1 MARTLSITR
10 GRRGHTTTAAA
21 AVALALALAAC
32 GGSSSGGSGASNKTS
47 GVTITVALAAPALP
61 NSALSAFTKQT
72 GIKVKWVDIDW
83 DSLQTKISAAAAA
96 NTYFADA
103 TDVDWSRVGQLGKL
117 GWFYPMEQ
125 FIDTKTMAADMPQI
139 KSFTVGGHVIGIPY
153 DASFMVTT
161 VNKHLFGK
169 AGITTMPTTLNAY
182 TSDLKK
188 LQSSGVS
195 AHPLDIPFSAAEGLS
210 TYWYETTGAL
220 GGSVLNQQYKPQFT
234 SPGSA
239 GYKAAE
245 WMINAIK
252 TGLVPKSNINVTDS
266 QGMQTLMAKGQVA
279 SVYSDYSGNLGSLY
293 NLPSSSSVVNQVEYI
308 PTPGATGTAANW
320 SNPDG
325 IGIPKEAKYPK
336 AAAKFIQWFTS
347 EQQQVNFAGVN
358 GSAKAWATYALPS
371 HLSAVKTMASKGN
384 LVGGDALSAM
394 LATSKPVFPGGAPP
408 WYPQFSNSVY
418 TNLHSAAAGSE
429 TVAAAIKAIANTANG
444 LASQSG

>member
-1 MARTLSITR
+1 LARTLSSTR
-10 GRRGHTTTAAA
+10 GRLGRTTTVAAA
-21 AVALALALAAC
+21 AGLAFALAAC
-32 GGSSSGGSGASNKTS
+32 GGGSGAGNSAASGKTS
-47 GVTITVALAAPALP
+47 GVTITVALAAGSLPKAAL
-61 NSALSAFTKQT
+61 AAFTKQT
-72 GIKVKWVDIDW
+72 GIKVKWVNIDW
-83 DSLQTKISAAAAA
+83 DSLQTKISAAATAK
-96 NTYFADA
+96 TYFADA

-125 FIDTKTMAADMPQI
+125 FLNTKSMAPDMPQI
-139 KSFTVGGHVIGIPY
+139 ASFTVGGHVIGIPY

-161 VNKHLFGK
+161 VNKHLFTK
-169 AGITTMPTTLNAY
+169 AHITTMPTTLDQY

-188 LQSSGVS
+188 LQTSGVS
-195 AHPLDIPFSAAEGLS
+195 AHPLDIPFAAAEGLS

-220 GGSVLNQQYKPQFT
+220 GGTILDQSGKPQFT
-234 SPGSA
+234 SPASP

-245 WMINAIK
+245 WMISAIK

-279 SVYSDYSGNLGSLY
+279 SIFSDYSGNVGTLY
-293 NLPSSSSVVNQVEYI
+293 NVPSSSSVADQVEYI

-347 EQQQVNFAGVN
+347 KEQQVNFAGVN
-358 GSAKAWATYALPS
+358 GPSKAWATYPLPS
-371 HLSAVKTMASKGN
+371 HLSAVKVMAAKGN

-394 LATSKPVFPGGAPP
+394 LATSKPVFEGGAPP

-418 TNLHSAAAGSE
+418 TNLHAAAAGSE
-429 TVAAAIKAIANTANG
+429 TVAAAIKAIAATANG
-444 LASQSG
+444 LAS

>member
-1 MARTLSITR
+1 MARTLSSTR
-10 GRRGHTTTAAA
+10 GRLGRTTTVPAAA
-21 AVALALALAAC
+21 ALALALAAC
-32 GGSSSGGSGASNKTS
+32 GGSSSSGSSTASGKTS
-47 GVTITVALAAPALP
+47 GATITVALAAPSLP
-61 NSALSAFTKQT
+61 NSALAAFTKQT

-83 DSLQTKISAAAAA
+83 DSLQTKISAAATA

-103 TDVDWSRVGQLGKL
+103 TDVDWSRVGQLSKL

-125 FIDTKTMAADMPQI
+125 FLNTKAMAPDMPQI

-161 VNKHLFGK
+161 VNKHMFAK
-169 AGITTMPTTLNAY
+169 AGINTMPTTLNEY

-188 LQSSGVS
+188 VQTSGVS

-220 GGSVLNQQYKPQFT
+220 GGTVLDQQYKPQFT
-234 SPGSA
+234 SPASP

-252 TGLVPKSNINVTDS
+252 TGLVPKGNINVTDS

-279 SVYSDYSGNLGSLY
+279 SIFSDYSGNLGSLY
-293 NLPSSSSVVNQVEYI
+293 NVPSSSSVVNQVEYLS
-308 PTPGATGTAANW
+308 TPGAAGTAANW

-325 IGIPKEAKYPK
+325 IGIPKQAKYPK

-347 EQQQVNFAGVN
+347 DQQQVNFAGVN
-358 GSAKAWATYALPS
+358 GSAKAWLTYALPS
-371 HLSAVKTMASKGN
+371 HLSAVKAMAAKGN

-429 TVAAAIKAIANTANG
+429 TVSQAIKAIASTADG
-444 LASQSG
+444 LAS

>member
-1 MARTLSITR
+1 MARTLSSIR
-10 GRRGHTTTAAA
+10 ARQGRTMMTGAAA
-21 AVALALALAAC
+21 ALAVTLAAC
-32 GGSSSGGSGASNKTS
+32 GGGSSGSSAASDKTS
-47 GVTITVALAAPALP
+47 GVTITVALAAGSLPKAAL
-61 NSALSAFTKQT
+61 ADFTKQT

-83 DSLQTKISAAAAA
+83 DSLQTKISAAATAH
-96 NTYFADA
+96 TYFADA
-103 TDVDWSRVGQLGKL
+103 TDVDWSRVGQLSKL

-125 FIDTKTMAADMPQI
+125 FVNTKAMAPDMPQI

-161 VNKHLFGK
+161 VNKHLFAK
-169 AGITTMPTTLNAY
+169 AGIKSMPATLAQY
-182 TSDLKK
+182 TADLKK
-188 LQSSGVS
+188 LQTSGVS

-220 GGSVLNQQYKPQFT
+220 GGTVLDQSGKPQFT

-245 WMINAIK
+245 WMINAIR
-252 TGLVPKSNINVTDS
+252 TGLVPKGNINVTDS

-279 SVYSDYSGNLGSLY
+279 SVFSDYSGNLGALY

-308 PTPGATGTAANW
+308 PTPGATGAAANW

-325 IGIPKEAKYPK
+325 IGIPKQAKYPK

-347 EQQQVNFAGVN
+347 KQQQVNFAGVN
-358 GSAKAWATYALPS
+358 GAAKAWPTYALPS
-371 HLSAVKTMASKGN
+371 HLSAVKVMSAKGN

-418 TNLHSAAAGSE
+418 TNLHAAAAGSE
-429 TVAAAIKAIANTANG
+429 TVAQAIKTIANTANG
-444 LASQSG
+444 LAS

>member
-1 MARTLSITR
+1 MARTLSSTR
-10 GRRGHTTTAAA
+10 GRLSLTTTVAAA
-21 AVALALALAAC
+21 AALALAAC
-32 GGSSSGGSGASNKTS
+32 GGSSSGSSTASNKTS
-47 GVTITVALAAPALP
+47 GATITVALAATAPPKAAL
-61 NSALSAFTKQT
+61 AAFTKQT
-72 GIKVKWVDIDW
+72 GIKVKWVNIDW

-125 FIDTKTMAADMPQI
+125 FVNTKTMAPDMPQI

-161 VNKHLFGK
+161 VNKKMFAK

-188 LQSSGVS
+188 LQTSGVS

-220 GGSVLNQQYKPQFT
+220 GGTVLNQQYKPQFT
-234 SPGSA
+234 SPDSP
-239 GYKAAE
+239 GYKAAT

-252 TGLVPKSNINVTDS
+252 TGLVPKGNINVTDS

-279 SVYSDYSGNLGSLY
+279 SIFSDYSGNLGTLY
-293 NLPSSSSVVNQVEYI
+293 NVPSSSSVVNQVEYLS
-308 PTPGATGTAANW
+308 TPGATGTAANW

-325 IGIPKEAKYPK
+325 IGIPKQAKYPK

-347 EQQQVNFAGVN
+347 EQQQVDFAGVN
-358 GSAKAWATYALPS
+358 GPSKAWSAYALPS
-371 HLSAVKTMASKGN
+371 HLSAVKAMAAKGN
-384 LVGGDALSAM
+384 LVGCDQLSAM

-418 TNLHSAAAGSE
+418 TNLHAAAAGSE
-429 TVAAAIKAIANTANG
+429 TVAQAIKTIANTANG
-444 LASQSG
+444 LAG

>member
-1 MARTLSITR
+1 MARTLSNRR
-10 GRRGHTTTAAA
+10 GRLGRTTTVGAAG
-21 AVALALALAAC
+21 ALALALAAC
-32 GGSSSGGSGASNKTS
+32 GGSSSSGSSSGSGQTS
-47 GVTITVALAAPALP
+47 GVTITVALANTALP
-61 NSALSAFTKQT
+61 KAALADFTKQT
-72 GIKVKWVDIDW
+72 GIHVKWVDIDW
-83 DSLQTKISAAAAA
+83 DSLQTKISAAATA

-125 FIDTKTMAADMPQI
+125 FLNTKSMAPDMPQI
-139 KSFTVGGHVIGIPY
+139 ASFTVDNHVIGIPY

-161 VNKHLFGK
+161 VNKHLFAK
-169 AGITTMPTTLNAY
+169 AHITKMPTTLDQY
-182 TSDLKK
+182 TADLKK
-188 LQSSGVS
+188 LQTTGVS

-220 GGSVLNQQYKPQFT
+220 GGTILDQSYKPQFT
-234 SPGSA
+234 SPDSP

-279 SVYSDYSGNLGSLY
+279 SIYSDYSGNVGTLY
-293 NLPSSSSVVNQVEYI
+293 DVPSSSSVLNQVEYI

-336 AAAKFIQWFTS
+336 AAAKFIQWFTGQ
-347 EQQQVNFAGVN
+347 QQQVDFAGVN
-358 GSAKAWATYALPS
+358 GPSKAWPTYPLPS
-371 HLSAVKTMASKGN
+371 HLSAVKIMAAKGK
-384 LVGGDALSAM
+384 LIGGTTLSAM
-394 LATSKPVFPGGAPP
+394 LATSKPVFEGGAPP

-418 TNLHSAAAGSE
+418 TNLHAAAAGSE

-444 LASQSG
+444 LAS